1 MSYQIKLF
9 ALFATICL
17 VIILSNLGVHV
28 IAVSGEIGKQTK
40 DAIIGIAELLTK
52 SDSSPGLIALLL
64 FTTLILLGTAYYVR
78 TRNQKLVISDMA
90 NSILAVGDIEEFA
103 EKYQEIRYDLSK
115 KNNLQVTDYPANK
128 YRHTLWEAWEE
139 FCETIVL
146 DDIDGPLRL
155 RNSIR
160 PASFINIEDLGF
172 GPGLFRILPN
182 IFVSAGLFLTFLGLV
197 AALHQFAQ
205 TMTGGSDN
213 MDTAMQNFMQIAS
226 AKFIMSLVGLLCSI
240 VFTVLLRARSDLIDR
255 ELHKLCTA
263 IERRLVFVSLEDIG
277 FRQLRAAT
285 EQREHLRE
293 IGMGMVAELQKPLEA
308 LPDKITTAIADRM
321 DPIFDRVAAMGTSNV
336 EGMVGDLST
345 QLSQSVG
352 NALTQASVSLGE
364 ATDRIGMM
372 VDRMGDTNTQAG
384 EGLQTALDQ
393 MAKAMSD
400 MRNEVATS
408 GQTASDALNAGTEN
422 LLSVMNETLAGIRDN
437 TSEGAEAMRTAA
449 QDMGK
454 AAEGFRETLDAV
466 SADSA
471 EAARLRITA
480 STNQAGEAIEGA
492 GQNLLESFGKTSSE
506 IAKLGEDMSGTIR
519 EDILSRLEAMSA
531 RLEETS
537 EAIQR
542 SASSANSAATGM
554 GRGADSIHGAS
565 ESFKSASKELISASE
580 PLRHSHERIESGL
593 IQLGNTVE
601 TVSEMLIRNSTL
613 VASNAAHV
621 LETAVAALG
630 SERDGVRST
639 MESTRATLAQLN
651 KEVEKLDQI
660 DQMLG
665 RALQQYNSQLDAAL
679 GSAQD
684 YVTQMRD
691 TLTPGVDTLKSV
703 VEQAEN
709 FIPAQKRPVR

>member
-1 MSYQIKLF
+1 MIE
-9 ALFATICL
+9 
-17 VIILSNLGVHV
+17 ILT
-28 IAVSGEIGKQTK
+28 EIGKQTK
-40 DAIIGIAELLTK
+40 DGIIKIAELLTK

-64 FTTLILLGTAYYVR
+64 FTTLILLSIAYYAR
-78 TRNQKLVISDMA
+78 TRSQKLAISDMA
-90 NSILAVGDIEEFA
+90 NSILAVSNIEEFA
-103 EKYQEIRYDLSK
+103 EKYQEIRHDLSQ
-115 KNNLQVTDYPANK
+115 KNNISYKNKHPTSK

-139 FCETIVL
+139 FSETIVL

-182 IFVSAGLFLTFLGLV
+182 IFVSTGLFLTFLGLV

-240 VFTVLLRARSDLIDR
+240 IFTVLLRARSNLIDR
-255 ELHKLCTA
+255 ELQKLCTA

-293 IGMGMVAELQKPLEA
+293 IGMGMVAELQKPLDA
-308 LPDKITTAIADRM
+308 LPDRITTAIADRM
-321 DPIFDRVAAMGTSNV
+321 DPIFERVAAMGTSNV

-352 NALTQASVSLGE
+352 NALTQASESLGE

-449 QDMGK
+449 QGMGK
-454 AAEGFRETLDAV
+454 AAEGFRETLEAV

-471 EAARLRITA
+471 EAARLRIAA
-480 STNQAGEAIEGA
+480 STNEAGVAIEGA
-492 GQNLLESFGKTSSE
+492 GQTLLESFGKTSRE
-506 IAKLGEDMSGTIR
+506 IAKLGEDMSDTIG
-519 EDILSRLEAMSA
+519 EDILSRLEAMSI

-593 IQLGNTVE
+593 IQLSSTVE
-601 TVSEMLIRNSTL
+601 SVSEMLIRNSAS

-651 KEVEKLDQI
+651 KEAEKLDQI

-665 RALQQYNSQLDAAL
+665 RALQQYNLQLDAAL

-691 TLTPGVDTLKSV
+691 TLTPGVDALKSV

-709 FIPAQKRPVR
+709 FIPTQNRPTR

>member
-1 MSYQIKLF
+1 MIE
-9 ALFATICL
+9 
-17 VIILSNLGVHV
+17 ILT
-28 IAVSGEIGKQTK
+28 EIGKQTK
-40 DAIIGIAELLTK
+40 DGIIKIAELLTK

-64 FTTLILLGTAYYVR
+64 FTTLILLSIAYYAR
-78 TRNQKLVISDMA
+78 TRSQKLAISDMA
-90 NSILAVGDIEEFA
+90 NSILAVSNIEEFA
-103 EKYQEIRYDLSK
+103 EKYQEIRHDLSLTNISN
-115 KNNLQVTDYPANK
+115 KNNHPTNK

-139 FCETIVL
+139 FSETIVL

-182 IFVSAGLFLTFLGLV
+182 IFVSTGLFLTFLGLV

-240 VFTVLLRARSDLIDR
+240 IFTVLLRARSNLIDR
-255 ELHKLCTA
+255 ELQKLCTA

-293 IGMGMVAELQKPLEA
+293 IGMGMVAELQKPLDA
-308 LPDKITTAIADRM
+308 LPDRITTAIADRM
-321 DPIFDRVAAMGTSNV
+321 DPIFERVAAMGTSNV

-352 NALTQASVSLGE
+352 NALTQASESLGE

-449 QDMGK
+449 QGMGK
-454 AAEGFRETLDAV
+454 AAEGFRETLEAV

-471 EAARLRITA
+471 EAARLRIAA
-480 STNQAGEAIEGA
+480 STNEAGVAIEGA
-492 GQNLLESFGKTSSE
+492 GQTLLESFGKTSRE
-506 IAKLGEDMSGTIR
+506 IAKLGEDMSDTIG
-519 EDILSRLEAMSA
+519 EDILSRLEAMSI

-593 IQLGNTVE
+593 IQLSSTVE
-601 TVSEMLIRNSTL
+601 SVSEMLIRNSAS

-651 KEVEKLDQI
+651 KEAEKLDQI

-665 RALQQYNSQLDAAL
+665 RALQQYNLQLDAAL

-691 TLTPGVDTLKSV
+691 TLTPGVDALKSV

-709 FIPAQKRPVR
+709 FIPTQNRPTR

>member
-1 MSYQIKLF
+1 
-9 ALFATICL
+9 
-17 VIILSNLGVHV
+17 
-28 IAVSGEIGKQTK
+28 
-40 DAIIGIAELLTK
+40 
-52 SDSSPGLIALLL
+52 
-64 FTTLILLGTAYYVR
+64 
-78 TRNQKLVISDMA
+78 
-90 NSILAVGDIEEFA
+90 
-103 EKYQEIRYDLSK
+103 
-115 KNNLQVTDYPANK
+115 
-128 YRHTLWEAWEE
+128 
-139 FCETIVL
+139 
-146 DDIDGPLRL
+146 
-155 RNSIR
+155 
-160 PASFINIEDLGF
+160 
-172 GPGLFRILPN
+172 
-182 IFVSAGLFLTFLGLV
+182 
-197 AALHQFAQ
+197 
-205 TMTGGSDN
+205 

-240 VFTVLLRARSDLIDR
+240 IFTVLLRARSNLIDR
-255 ELHKLCTA
+255 ELQKLCTA

-293 IGMGMVAELQKPLEA
+293 IGMGMVAELQKPLDA
-308 LPDKITTAIADRM
+308 LPDRITTAIADRM
-321 DPIFDRVAAMGTSNV
+321 DPIFERVAAMGTSNV

-352 NALTQASVSLGE
+352 NALTQASESLGE

-449 QDMGK
+449 QGMGK
-454 AAEGFRETLDAV
+454 AAEGFRETLEAV

-471 EAARLRITA
+471 EAARLRIAA
-480 STNQAGEAIEGA
+480 STNEAGVAIEGA
-492 GQNLLESFGKTSSE
+492 GQTLLESFGKTSRE
-506 IAKLGEDMSGTIR
+506 IAKLGEDMSDTIG
-519 EDILSRLEAMSA
+519 EDILSRLEAMSI

-593 IQLGNTVE
+593 IQLSSTVE
-601 TVSEMLIRNSTL
+601 SVSEMLIRNSAS

-651 KEVEKLDQI
+651 KEAEKLDQI

-665 RALQQYNSQLDAAL
+665 RALQQYNLQLDAAL

-691 TLTPGVDTLKSV
+691 TLTPGVDALKSV

-709 FIPAQKRPVR
+709 FIPTQNRPTR